1 MLVKS
6 GRSHSVL
13 GARASGPHAPAAEP
27 PEYKAQCG
35 ETAVRAQL
43 CATAEDWRQGRAP
56 EALAPKAAALR
67 STEFLA
73 LVIEGAVQP
82 FAKTIIAFIL
92 LRREKTEKRGLT
104 WNGLLLKCD

>member
-1 MLVKS
+1 MWRNRCQSSALRDCR
-6 GRSHSVL
+6 GL
-13 GARASGPHAPAAEP
+13 ATGAGPGGTRT
-27 PEYKAQCG
+27 Q
-35 ETAVRAQL
+35 
-43 CATAEDWRQGRAP
+43 
-56 EALAPKAAALR
+56 AAALR